1 MSTVIRPIRTEDA
14 EACGQICYDAFKAV
28 NERHGFP
35 SPFPSVEAATHR
47 VSTFI
52 HHPSFFG
59 AVAETSN
66 DGQIVGFSFLSER
79 DPIRAVGPV
88 AIDPAVQSRGIGR
101 RLMEAVLERAR
112 GSRGVR
118 LLQYAFNMQSLALYA
133 SLGFE
138 ARELVVTLTGVPS
151 SPPLPGWE
159 VRPLTEADLPACE
172 ALHERVH
179 GYPRTNELRE
189 ALSAGLPVVALRDGQ
204 VRAYM
209 ATPTLWLAN
218 HGVSETEEHMQALIL
233 GAAPTVGAPLSFLL
247 PIRQATLFR
256 WCLSQSFRAIR
267 PMTLMTMGEYQEP
280 QGVYVPSVLY

>member
-1 MSTVIRPIRTEDA
+1 MDMIIRPAGHADA
-14 EACGQICYDAFKAV
+14 DACGHICYEAFKAV

-35 SPFPSVEAATHR
+35 LPFPSMEAAAHR
-47 VSTFI
+47 VGTFI
-52 HHPSFFG
+52 RHPSFFG
-59 AVAETSN
+59 VVAESGD

-112 GSRGVR
+112 GARGVR
-118 LLQYAFNMQSLALYA
+118 LLQDAFNMQSLALYA

-138 ARELVVTLTGVPS
+138 ARELVVTLTGVPT

-159 VRPLTEADLPACE
+159 VRSLTEADLPACA

-247 PIRQATLFR
+247 PIRRATLFR

-280 QGVYVPSVLY
+280 QGAYVPSVLY